1 MNPRQKNFK
10 GWRQRSGAYNLPY
23 TCGKPPN
30 ANANETSRVD
40 AHPFAPENSMK
51 RMGIVCCSVLTLML
65 LAVPLLAQQSP
76 ATATPSASASSSAA
90 SQAVADKL
98 NQLEQKV
105 NAAQSSA
112 DNAWMLVSAALVLMM
127 TGPGLALFY
136 GGLVRQKNVL
146 AIMMQSFALMAL
158 ITVLWALVGYS
169 LCFGGNGPFI
179 GNFHMALL
187 RGVGALP
194 NADYA
199 GTLPQSTFMVYQ
211 LMFAIITPAL
221 ITGATAERMK
231 FSATLLFMTL
241 WFFVVYAPMAHMV
254 WGKGGIL
261 NASLGGR
268 FPTLDFAGGTVVH
281 VTSGVSALVCALY
294 LGKRVGYPKQPMPPH
309 SLVLSFTGAC
319 LLWVGWFGFNAGSAL
334 ASNGLASS
342 AFVATHFGAAAA
354 AIGWCVAE
362 WFKNGRPSALGAIS
376 GAVAGLVAITPAAG
390 FVGPMPALA
399 IGFIAGLFCF
409 WMVTKF
415 KSIFGYDDAL
425 DAFGVHGAGGTIG
438 AILTGVF
445 AQTFINPIFGDG
457 KAVGGLDGH
466 WSQVANQLIAV
477 VIAWLLALVGTIVIL
492 KIVDVTVGL
501 RVSEE
506 QEVEGLDITLHG
518 EEGYNLEG

>member
-1 MNPRQKNFK
+1 
-10 GWRQRSGAYNLPY
+10 
-23 TCGKPPN
+23 
-30 ANANETSRVD
+30 
-40 AHPFAPENSMK
+40 MK
-51 RMGIVCCSVLTLML
+51 RMGIACCSVLILVL
-65 LAVPLLAQQSP
+65 LAIPLLAQQAPS
-76 ATATPSASASSSAA
+76 TTPLAGASTDVSTP
-90 SQAVADKL
+90 QTPKAVTDKL

-105 NAAQSSA
+105 ADAKYSA

-146 AIMMQSFALMAL
+146 AIMMQSFLLMAL

-169 LCFGGNGPFI
+169 LCFGGDGHFI
-179 GNFHMALL
+179 GNFQMALL

-194 NADYA
+194 NPDYA
-199 GTLPQSTFMVYQ
+199 ATIPQSTFMVYQ

-231 FSATLLFMTL
+231 FSGTVLFMTL
-241 WFFVVYAPMAHMV
+241 WFLVVYAPMAHMV
-254 WGKGGIL
+254 WGKGGFL
-261 NASLGGR
+261 NAALGGR

-281 VTSGVSALVCALY
+281 ITSGVSALVCALY

-354 AIGWCVAE
+354 AIGWSLAE
-362 WFKNGRPSALGAIS
+362 WLKNGRPSALGAIS

-390 FVGPMPALA
+390 FVGPFPALA
-399 IGFIAGLFCF
+399 IGFIAGIFCF

-415 KSIFGYDDAL
+415 KAIFGYDDAL

-438 AILTGVF
+438 ALLTGVF
-445 AQTFINPIFGDG
+445 AQMVINPIFGDG

-466 WSQVANQLIAV
+466 WGQIGNQLVGIA
-477 VIAWLLALVGTIVIL
+477 IAWGLALVGTIVIL
-492 KIVDVTVGL
+492 KVVDVVTGV

-506 QEVEGLDITLHG
+506 QEVQGLDITQHG
-518 EEGYNLEG
+518 EEGYNLEA